1 MKPCEK
7 DNKTVFS
14 EQTDYAVYCEFC
26 KMHVKVYRFRSCEF
40 RIESELA
47 RGNDILRPVIEAN
60 KIAQVQ
66 TGQRIEPINGHQPI
80 GVSAVPPSPKGNV
93 VKPANR
99 RGGR

>member
-7 DNKTVFS
+7 DNKTVFDKT
-14 EQTDYAVYCEFC
+14 TDYSIYCEFC

-40 RIESELA
+40 RIQSELA
-47 RGNDILRPVIEAN
+47 RGNDILRPIIESN

-66 TGQRIEPINGHQPI
+66 TGQKIEAVGGYQPVG
-80 GVSAVPPSPKGNV
+80 GVAPPPSPKGTV